1 MTDDMVRE
9 RVEAYL
15 QLLRERG
22 CRLTEQ
28 RRIIIETLLE
38 NAEASVS
45 VRDLAAKVHEKDASV
60 GFATVY
66 RTLLILEE
74 MDILH
79 QTNLGEGFSRFVL
92 SEKGVHVHVRCRVC
106 GAVTR
111 LEQEDAKEK
120 ILEEWVAEKGF
131 SLVPQSVQ
139 LAGICE
145 ECRRAGRRE
154 EDASPGSAFCDRAG
168 PMRPFCR
175 RRRFRGEFA

>member
-79 QTNLGEGFSRFVL
+79 QTNLGEGFSPFVL
-92 SEKGVHVHVRCRVC
+92 SEKAVHVHLRCRVC
-106 GAVTR
+106 GAVPR
-111 LEQEDAKEK
+111 MEQEDAKEK
-120 ILEEWVAEKGF
+120 ILGIGSPKRD
-131 SLVPQSVQ
+131 SPLVPQSVQ

-145 ECRRAGRRE
+145 ECR
-154 EDASPGSAFCDRAG
+154 ASRTT
-168 PMRPFCR
+168 
-175 RRRFRGEFA
+175 